1 MAPRRLRV
9 DGFDGSA
16 PVAIPG
22 VPAPLRGRGRANDLA
37 AVLEIAIAHTG
48 LRLGYDLL
56 MGLSRLAF
64 RTSPDPFA
72 AALGREDAAGALAGL
87 GAALAPAPEL
97 HEAPALGPGGV
108 LELVATAVDGA
119 LPCAALGWGSVKDRW
134 SIICGYDRAR
144 ERLLGHCLLDEPRAQ
159 YESWPPN
166 PDLLIT
172 MPSAPRPRRAETLDG
187 TIRAAAA
194 TWDARNA
201 ARWAAWQRAL
211 RDLDAAPPVGHIAAV
226 ELLADARTAA
236 AGFLEALAD
245 RLEPI
250 PAAWLRRAAERYRT
264 LVEAL
269 ETGGAPIDQE
279 TLALL
284 EAPEAREAWA
294 DALARAAAIDQAAA
308 ADLRLSLEAT
318 WTPDDAERP

>member
-16 PVAIPG
+16 PVAIPS

-37 AVLEIAIAHTG
+37 DVLEIAIAHTG

-56 MGLSRLAF
+56 MGLSGLAF
-64 RTSPDPFA
+64 RTPPDPFA
-72 AALGREDAAGALAGL
+72 AGIAREDTAAALTVLAT
-87 GAALAPAPEL
+87 ALAPAPEL
-97 HEAPALGPGGV
+97 HDARALGPGAV
-108 LELVATAVDGA
+108 LELVAAAVADA

-134 SIICGYDRAR
+134 SIICGHERAR

-166 PDLLIT
+166 PELLIT
-172 MPSAPRPRRAETLDG
+172 MPAAPWPRGVEALTG
-187 TIRAAAA
+187 AIRAAAA
-194 TWDARNA
+194 AWEGHGAS
-201 ARWAAWQRAL
+201 RWAAWSRAL

-226 ELLADARTAA
+226 ELLADARSAA
-236 AGFLEALAD
+236 AGFLEALAE

-250 PAAWLRRAAERYRT
+250 PAAWLRRASERYRT

-269 ETGGAPIDQE
+269 ETGGAPRGAE
-279 TLALL
+279 ALALL
-284 EAPEAREAWA
+284 AAPEAREAWA
-294 DALARAAAIDQAAA
+294 DSLARAAVIDEAAA
-308 ADLRLSLEAT
+308 ADLRLSLTAT
-318 WTPDDAERP
+318 WTPDEAERP